1 MKCIYCRKEI
11 NEINEKYHVLTLDGD
26 FIHDDCQ
33 ASWELQK
40 SKYDYSIDLDKFNEL
55 EDYDMFGNN

>member
-1 MKCIYCRKEI
+1 MKCSYCRKEI
-11 NEINEKYHVLTLDGD
+11 NEITERYHVLTLDGD

-33 ASWELQK
+33 ANWELQK

-55 EDYDMFGNN
+55 EDSDMFDNN